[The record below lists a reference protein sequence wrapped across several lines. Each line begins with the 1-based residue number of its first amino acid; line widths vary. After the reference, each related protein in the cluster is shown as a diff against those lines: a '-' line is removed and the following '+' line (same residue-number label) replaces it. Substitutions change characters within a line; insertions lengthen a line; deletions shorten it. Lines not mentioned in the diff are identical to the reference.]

1 MVIVASSFFWF
12 RNKTKQKNKNSKT
25 NKKSKGKNPKPK
37 AKLFFQ
43 LSDNE
48 AENTS
53 VLLVAEIS
61 HLLILPFLWEYRCT
75 EVASCDQDSEAVMV
89 EKETFFLTMLST
101 QFINYH

>member
-1 MVIVASSFFWF
+1 MPSFDLETKLSK
-12 RNKTKQKNKNSKT
+12 NTKTPKET

-37 AKLFFQ
+37 AKLFLQ

-75 EVASCDQDSEAVMV
+75 EVASCDQDCEALMV
-89 EKETFFLTMLST
+89 EKETFF
-101 QFINYH
+101 